1 MNKNKAFLTF
11 QIFSS
16 AFQIL
21 MNNIKFNEVSVNA
34 KANIYFDGKVV
45 SHSVVL
51 SDGAQKTLGL
61 IYPGSYHFNT
71 ELAEKMEIIAGTCN
85 VKLDGSEESNSYG
98 ENQSFHV
105 PANSGFTIEVNEG
118 ICEYI
123 CSFID

>member
-1 MNKNKAFLTF
+1 MET
-11 QIFSS
+11 
-16 AFQIL
+16 
-21 MNNIKFNEVSVNA
+21 IKFNQATVTA
-34 KANIYFDGKVV
+34 KANVYFDGKVV

-51 SDGAQKTLGL
+51 SDGAKKTLGL

-71 ELAEKMEIIAGTCN
+71 DQAEQMEIIAGACN
-85 VKLDGSEESNSYG
+85 VKLDDSEESNSYG

-105 PANSGFTIEVNEG
+105 KANSGFTIEVNDG

>member
-1 MNKNKAFLTF
+1 MKET
-11 QIFSS
+11 
-16 AFQIL
+16 
-21 MNNIKFNEVSVNA
+21 KFNQATVTA
-34 KANIYFDGKVV
+34 KANVYFDGKVV

-51 SDGAQKTLGL
+51 SDGAKKTLGL

-71 ELAEKMEIIAGTCN
+71 DQAEQMEIIAGTCD
-85 VKLDGSEESNSYG
+85 VRLDGSEESNSYG

-105 PANSGFTIEVNEG
+105 PEKSGFTIEVNDG